1 MRVHHDRELPLLTC
15 ICFTYKGC
23 PYSGSNA
30 WSCGTGCIM
39 GPCIGLTYKDETMTL
54 RWLCCPADTYKR
66 ASPSY
71 GGPPPAGEMA
81 R

>member
-1 MRVHHDRELPLLTC
+1 
-15 ICFTYKGC
+15 
-23 PYSGSNA
+23 
-30 WSCGTGCIM
+30 M

-71 GGPPPAGEMA
+71 GGPPPDGEMA